1 MGYHIHVTK
10 GGAAMKKTFLKIA
23 ALAMALVLAFC
34 GCGGNN
40 GEDEEVNPDEFS
52 WEMLDISLVVDGI
65 YANLDISKLTSQ
77 SVSKITDETVLTEQ
91 YYLDLEKVI
100 SYDVRSAEGK
110 YGVADVAIIRV
121 KEGHAIEVMDSLE
134 LRKDDRINEF
144 LNYDVYDSYSI
155 AMEAEIYQ
163 AGELV
168 IMLMLSED
176 DKTVAKELIDH
187 YLP

>member
-1 MGYHIHVTK
+1 
-10 GGAAMKKTFLKIA
+10 MKKRLFKIA

-34 GCGGNN
+34 GCSGRNS
-40 GEDEEVNPDEFS
+40 EDEEINPDEFS
-52 WEMLDISLVVDGI
+52 WEMLDLSLVVDGI
-65 YANLDISKLTSQ
+65 YANLDISNLTSN
-77 SVSKITDETVLTEQ
+77 SVSRITDKTVLEEQ
-91 YYLDLEKVI
+91 FYLDLEHLI
-100 SYDVRSAEGK
+100 TYDVRSAEGK

-121 KEGHAIEVMDSLE
+121 EEGFAGEVMESLE
-134 LRKDDRINEF
+134 LRQDDRINEF

-176 DKTVAKELIDH
+176 DKIVAKELIDH